1 MRTCAL
7 LLLSLVL
14 ATLAG
19 CNEGDSGQSEPPP
32 GGVTHQ
38 VSLTVTGPG
47 TVEDSANGID
57 CAATCNYTI
66 AEGRELN
73 LTQHPETGAHFST
86 WSGDCSTGEQC
97 SISVTGPL
105 DIGATFVTDDDP
117 PPPGTQRVSIR
128 VTGPGTVEDTANG
141 IDCGATCHYFIADD
155 LVLNLTPRPDAEAH
169 FTSWIGDCSAA
180 GACSVEVSGP
190 LDIGATFVAD
200 SVPPPGEAL
209 QQLLNFAETWDRN
222 WNFGGHTVTSAF
234 TENDGYWEYTDSTY
248 EPWLFDR
255 ASVGYRLFELTGDE
269 RWRDK
274 FLSDFTWYREHID
287 AQGIFTP
294 KGFDDTKYS
303 YVTPFVLYERI
314 DGDQQY
320 RAIARRIYDSWVREW
335 STSFQPDGS
344 DQLWTEREM
353 AFALEAATGWYE
365 LAGDAAA
372 LNRATAVVQQW
383 KTAAGSVGAPLVTYT
398 QHEGGG
404 PGGTTPQNLTNS
416 PWMSALYF
424 QALRRYYELTNDAEA
439 LAQISKYADW
449 CDGNCFYDAALA
461 HPAYTGLVFPRYLT
475 GELIGDAGYDEG
487 NMGHCLDVGGL
498 LKFALFAKEQRG
510 EPLTA
515 IQDRYNQMQACGER
529 DFANWT
535 RTTDYL
541 PKYRVNPPRKFNWQ
555 LRGLY
560 EDVH

>member
-190 LDIGATFVAD
+190 LDIGATFVTD

-274 FLSDFTWYREHID
+274 FLSDFAWYREHID

-353 AFALEAATGWYE
+353 AFALRLHW
-365 LAGDAAA
+365 
-372 LNRATAVVQQW
+372 
-383 KTAAGSVGAPLVTYT
+383 LV
-398 QHEGGG
+398 
-404 PGGTTPQNLTNS
+404 
-416 PWMSALYF
+416 
-424 QALRRYYELTNDAEA
+424 
-439 LAQISKYADW
+439 
-449 CDGNCFYDAALA
+449 
-461 HPAYTGLVFPRYLT
+461 
-475 GELIGDAGYDEG
+475 
-487 NMGHCLDVGGL
+487 
-498 LKFALFAKEQRG
+498 
-510 EPLTA
+510 
-515 IQDRYNQMQACGER
+515 
-529 DFANWT
+529 
-535 RTTDYL
+535 
-541 PKYRVNPPRKFNWQ
+541 
-555 LRGLY
+555 
-560 EDVH
+560 